1 MASAFWP
8 VSQEKDL
15 SEIDDLWR
23 NTANNINF
31 HYRTHSRKINDQ
43 IFL

>member
-8 VSQEKDL
+8 VSQEKDF
-15 SEIDDLWR
+15 SQIDDLWR

-31 HYRTHSRKINDQ
+31 HDRTHSRKINDQ